1 MVRSS
6 IFHLSGWIIGVL
18 ILIVTL
24 YYEGTI
30 NFIVFTAGTIIL
42 YVILGVY
49 GMWFINKRYNE
60 FLTFVDSLLINVE
73 KGEALPSIMELK
85 KKVRPKK

>member
-1 MVRSS
+1 MVQSG

-24 YYEGTI
+24 YYEETI